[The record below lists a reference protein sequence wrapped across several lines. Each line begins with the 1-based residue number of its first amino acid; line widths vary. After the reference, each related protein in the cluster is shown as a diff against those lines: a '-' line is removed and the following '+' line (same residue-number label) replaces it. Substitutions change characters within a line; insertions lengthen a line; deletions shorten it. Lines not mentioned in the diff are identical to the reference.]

1 MMSRA
6 SQGMLL
12 ASVLGI
18 LGLSATSSRA
28 ASAPSTG
35 SPPSATSLAAYLQ
48 DAGAVA
54 VADDT
59 VSWSKD
65 VMPIIQEHCAGCH
78 GGEDED
84 GEVIT
89 EAYLN
94 LLSYEDAMM
103 GSENGTVIEPGDPD
117 NSVLIDLITSGEMP
131 DEGDPVP
138 PEQIE
143 VFRQWIAQGALD
155 N

>member
-6 SQGMLL
+6 SQGLLL

-18 LGLSATSSRA
+18 LGLSATASRA
-28 ASAPSTG
+28 ATPPPTVPFTG
-35 SPPSATSLAAYLQ
+35 FR
-48 DAGAVA
+48 GVVA
-54 VADDT
+54 DT

-65 VMPIIQEHCAGCH
+65 VMPIIEKRCSGCH
-78 GGEDED
+78 GGEDET

-94 LLSYEDAMM
+94 LLTYEDAML

-138 PEQIE
+138 PEEIE